1 MRFSRHNWRHF
12 RLLRIWIVF
21 CITVLLV
28 VISPA
33 IAPPFSTSLVP
44 SLAALAQ
51 FPPLAPPAN
60 NNGQSLP
67 TGVERRGTLESAPIR
82 LDGKELFRIASP
94 AVFNRNDPGSQI
106 PVEVRAKQVESNL
119 NRLVPGSAQSDEISP
134 NPETLRVV
142 IETINGQPVLFVEDT
157 KLPEARVLLTVTD
170 ADAQYAAAA
179 RERLAE
185 QWREILERELR
196 LAIALRQPEAFRQ
209 QVFTVLM
216 VAVATV
222 LLTLAET
229 AIWAILGRRKKRLE
243 QQLAAKTAL
252 IQAATKEMSE
262 TESGTESEPL
272 HPQEHPHFLNLQRR
286 LQIVRLMQ
294 WLLFWTIALVWVFGV
309 AYSLY
314 AFPQTRQF
322 ARQVVTIPVV
332 FLLAWFFTGLIN
344 RLIDIA
350 IDRYLQNQEQSLT
363 EANLQRA
370 ATIARVIKGLKMV
383 LLYTVVLLSVLQW
396 LNLVPGSVL
405 TLGAVFALVVS
416 FAAQS
421 LVRDL
426 VNGFLILL
434 EDQFR
439 IGDNVRIGTV
449 SGMVEHLDLRITQ
462 LRSDDGNLITLP
474 NSLITE
480 VENRSRGWA
489 RADFRVEV
497 AYQTDVDRAMFV
509 VRETVDQMAEDPQWQ
524 SVIYDTHEL
533 FGVDQISHTGIVIRM
548 WIKTAPLKQW
558 NVARELRRRMKIAFD
573 QHHIAIGIPQQIQF
587 RHGLAT
593 PEQPSEQ
600 VNLLPDRK

>member
-1 MRFSRHNWRHF
+1 MLFSRHNWHPS
-12 RLLRIWIVF
+12 RLHRTLIVF
-21 CITVLLV
+21 CVTMLLV
-28 VISPA
+28 VISPT
-33 IAPPFSTSLVP
+33 IAPSFSTNLISP
-44 SLAALAQ
+44 PAALAQ
-51 FPPLAPPAN
+51 FPPLTAPSN
-60 NNGQSLP
+60 NNSQSLP
-67 TGVERRGTLESAPIR
+67 SNVDRRGTIESAPIR

-106 PVEVRAKQVESNL
+106 PVEVRAKQIESNL
-119 NRLVPGSAQSDEISP
+119 NRLILDSSQSDKITS
-134 NPETLRVV
+134 NPEKLKVV
-142 IETINGQPVLFVEDT
+142 IETINGQPVLFVEDES
-157 KLPEARVLLTVTD
+157 LPEARVLLTVTG
-170 ADAQYAAAA
+170 ADAQYAATSQ
-179 RERLAE
+179 ERLAE
-185 QWREILERELR
+185 QWREILEQELR
-196 LAIALRQPEAFRQ
+196 LAIALRQPEAFRR
-209 QVFTVLM
+209 QVFTVLA
-216 VAVATV
+216 VAIATV

-243 QQLAAKTAL
+243 QQLATETAL
-252 IQAATKEMSE
+252 IQASAKEASE
-262 TESGTESEPL
+262 TESEPP
-272 HPQEHPHFLNLQRR
+272 HPRERPHFLNLQRR

-294 WLLFWTIALVWVFGV
+294 WLLFWTIALIWILGV

-322 ARQVVTIPVV
+322 ARQVVTVPVV
-332 FLLAWFFTGLIN
+332 FLLAWFLTGLAN
-344 RLIDIA
+344 RVADIA
-350 IDRYLQNQEQSLT
+350 IDRYLQSQEQERSLT

-383 LLYTVVLLSVLQW
+383 LIYTLVMISVLQW

-434 EDQFR
+434 EDQYR
-439 IGDNVRIGTV
+439 IGDNVRIGAV
-449 SGMVEHLDLRITQ
+449 SGMVENLNLRITQ

-489 RADFRVEV
+489 RADFRIEV
-497 AYQTDVDRAMFV
+497 AYKTDVDRALAV
-509 VRETVDQMAEDPQWQ
+509 VRETVDQMAQSPQWQ

-533 FGVDQISHTGIVIRM
+533 FGVDQISHTGIVIRI
-548 WIKTAPLKQW
+548 WIRTAPLKQW

-573 QHHIAIGIPQQIQF
+573 RHHIEIGMPQQIQF
-587 RHGLAT
+587 RNGLTT
-593 PEQPSEQ
+593 PEQK
-600 VNLLPDRK
+600 LP

>member
-1 MRFSRHNWRHF
+1 MLFSRHKRHPS
-12 RLLRIWIVF
+12 RLGRIWIVF
-21 CITVLLV
+21 CVTMLLV
-28 VISPA
+28 VIGPVTV
-33 IAPPFSTSLVP
+33 PFSTNPILP
-44 SLAALAQ
+44 PAALAQ
-51 FPPLAPPAN
+51 FPPLTAPSN
-60 NNGQSLP
+60 NNSQSLP
-67 TGVERRGTLESAPIR
+67 PGVERRGTIESAPIR

-94 AVFNRNDPGSQI
+94 AVFNRNDPGSLI
-106 PVEVRAKQVESNL
+106 PVEVRAKQIESNL
-119 NRLVPGSAQSDEISP
+119 NRLIPGSSQSDEITP
-134 NPETLRVV
+134 NPDMEVV
-142 IETINGQPVLFVEDT
+142 IETINGQPVLFVKDT
-157 KLPEARVLLTVTD
+157 NLPEARVLLTVTG
-170 ADAQYAAAA
+170 ADAQYAAISQ
-179 RERLAE
+179 ERLAE
-185 QWREILERELR
+185 QWREILEQELR
-196 LAIALRQPEAFRQ
+196 QAIALRQPEAFRK
-209 QVFTVLM
+209 QVFTVLA
-216 VAVATV
+216 VAIATV

-243 QQLAAKTAL
+243 QQLATETAL
-252 IQAATKEMSE
+252 IQASAKEASE
-262 TESGTESEPL
+262 TESEPP
-272 HPQEHPHFLNLQRR
+272 HPRERPHFLNLQRR

-294 WLLFWTIALVWVFGV
+294 WLLFWTIALIWVLGV

-332 FLLAWFFTGLIN
+332 FLLAWFLTGLAN
-344 RLIDIA
+344 RVADIA
-350 IDRYLQNQEQSLT
+350 IDRYLQSQEQERSLT

-383 LLYTVVLLSVLQW
+383 LIYTLVMLSVLQW

-434 EDQFR
+434 EDQYR
-439 IGDNVRIGTV
+439 IGDNVRIGAV
-449 SGMVEHLDLRITQ
+449 SGMVENLNLRITQ

-489 RADFRVEV
+489 RADFRIEV
-497 AYQTDVDRAMFV
+497 AYKTDVNRALEV
-509 VRETVDQMAEDPQWQ
+509 VRETADQMAQDPQWQ

-533 FGVDQISHTGIVIRM
+533 FGIDQISHTGIVIRI
-548 WIKTAPLKQW
+548 WIRTAPLKQW

-573 QHHIAIGIPQQIQF
+573 RHHIEIGMPQQIQF
-587 RHGLAT
+587 RNGLTA
-593 PEQPSEQ
+593 PEQK
-600 VNLLPDRK
+600 LP